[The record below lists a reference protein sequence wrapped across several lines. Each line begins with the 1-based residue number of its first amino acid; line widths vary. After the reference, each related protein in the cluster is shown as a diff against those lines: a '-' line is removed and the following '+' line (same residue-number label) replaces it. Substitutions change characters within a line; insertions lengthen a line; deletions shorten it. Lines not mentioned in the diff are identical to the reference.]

1 MKRVSLAVL
10 FAVCCATPLLAQEKA
25 ADAQAAPKAVL
36 PAGWQARFD
45 RENADASKVSFAA
58 MGDGL
63 HATSGPAAIYW
74 RSKDTMSGP
83 FKITATFTQMK
94 APTHPEAYGI
104 FVGGKDLNKDTQT
117 YGYLIVRGDGK
128 YMIKHRAGAEVHT
141 VQDWT
146 DLPALKKAD
155 ENGKAT
161 NTVSFEVRPDS
172 VRAFVNGEQVK
183 SWASG
188 YWTGNGI
195 AGLRVNHNLDV
206 HISNF
211 AITPLK

>member
-1 MKRVSLAVL
+1 MKRVSLALL
-10 FAVCCATPLLAQEKA
+10 FAACCTSPLLAQEKA
-25 ADAQAAPKAVL
+25 AQTPQPTL

-45 RENADASKVSFAA
+45 RENADASKISFST
-58 MGDGL
+58 MGTGL

-74 RSKDTMSGP
+74 RSRDKMSGP
-83 FKITATFTQMK
+83 FKISATFTQTK

-104 FVGGKDLNKDTQT
+104 FVGGKDLDKPTQT

-146 DLPALKKAD
+146 DHPALKKQD

-161 NTVSFEVRPDS
+161 NTVSFEVRADS
-172 VRAFVNGEQVK
+172 VRAFVNGQQVK
-183 SWASG
+183 SWASA
-188 YWTGNGI
+188 YWTGDGI

-206 HISNF
+206 HISDF
-211 AITPLK
+211 TITPLK